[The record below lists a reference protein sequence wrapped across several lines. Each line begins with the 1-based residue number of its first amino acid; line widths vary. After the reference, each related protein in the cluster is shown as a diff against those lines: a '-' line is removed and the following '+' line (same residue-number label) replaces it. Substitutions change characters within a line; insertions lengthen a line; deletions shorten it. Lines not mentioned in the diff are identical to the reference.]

1 MGAQQV
7 PLIAEIGC
15 DVLCRSEKPVDG
27 KPADDGYPCELCGA
41 WIDYCDLGKLL
52 GHEGPLSHP
61 VSKAIGSRVKSPPH
75 RYDAGREK
83 LSLTARCSGT
93 FRRG

>member
-1 MGAQQV
+1 
-7 PLIAEIGC
+7 
-15 DVLCRSEKPVDG
+15 VLCRSEKPVDG

-52 GHEGPLSHP
+52 GHEVFAAASCEQ
-61 VSKAIGSRVKSPPH
+61 SYWIKVKSPPH